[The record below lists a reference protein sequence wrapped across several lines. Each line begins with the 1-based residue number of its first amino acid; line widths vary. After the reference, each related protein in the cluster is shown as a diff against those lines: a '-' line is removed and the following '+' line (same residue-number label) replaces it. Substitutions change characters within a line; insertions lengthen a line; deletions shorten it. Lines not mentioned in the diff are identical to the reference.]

1 MAGLLGDQYTP
12 DPLAQG
18 LLGLGSALLTPR
30 QLGGGLMAGANA
42 FTQGATQAAMLR
54 QQQQQAAE
62 RAALL
67 RERTDMDREEFG
79 FKRQQYETA
88 QRDAQARQ
96 ARIGEVRQRIAT
108 EKPELLPLFD
118 MNPDEAMK
126 RLFPAQPK
134 IGDVSPKDYTPDSIA
149 QFMQT
154 NDPSKLVAARKME
167 NMGGVARNPYNI
179 PEGTPINDPNSLMH
193 TAPGGQ
199 IVTNNPLLLAKQ
211 SIAKSGATNI
221 GLPKIEVKM
230 GDSVGGQVGPMLAAS
245 ATAVGGAVKMADA
258 AERILGAVEQGGV
271 IAGPTASLRL
281 KGAQVA
287 SMLGIGGKD
296 AVAQTRQVIRGL
308 AESSVEARKELA
320 GQGQVTENEA
330 KAVDKA
336 LSGNIDD
343 LTVEEIRDIARL
355 NLRHAAGRAR
365 QHQQYLSSMPE
376 SLSPARPFYT
386 VPGMDRLLQMDP
398 SKYEIRKPPPA
409 SVQPDGR
416 TVQGT
421 IGQSASPRV
430 MRFDANGNPVK

>member
-30 QLGGGLMAGANA
+30 QMGGGLMAGANA

-54 QQQQQAAE
+54 RQMAQDAMRQKLIDAQIGEIGATADWRKAQIAAAE
-62 RAALL
+62 SKDAKASADAAALQDA
-67 RERTDMDREEFG
+67 RTAF
-79 FKRQQYETA
+79 ETA
-88 QRDAQARQ
+88 YSQANGQWSPQLSMMAMRAGIKGEDLDRLAKGSNLGRQ
-96 ARIGEVRQRIAT
+96 
-108 EKPELLPLFD
+108 PLTWQ
-118 MNPDEAMK
+118 NG
-126 RLFPAQPK
+126 L
-134 IGDVSPKDYTPDSIA
+134 GL
-149 QFMQT
+149 
-154 NDPSKLVAARKME
+154 DPFTGAPQA
-167 NMGGVARNPYNI
+167 
-179 PEGTPINDPNSLMH
+179 
-193 TAPGGQ
+193 TAPDVNKPFFPSLVNGQ
-199 IVTNNPLLLAKQ
+199 VSSVPNKPVQDFEVGKAR
-211 SIAKSGATNI
+211 AGATNI

-230 GDSVGGQVGPMLAAS
+230 GDSVGGQVGPMLKDS

-258 AERILGAVEQGGV
+258 AERILTAVDQGSV

-376 SLSPARPFYT
+376 SLAPARPFYT
-386 VPGMDRLLQMDP
+386 VPGMERLLQMDP
-398 SKYEIRKPPPA
+398 AKYEIRRPPPA

-421 IGQSASPRV
+421 IGQPASPRV
-430 MRFDANGNPVK
+430 LRFDANGNPVK